1 MCKGTDCRCAC
12 DNNSSASSIG
22 VWLGVFIGALMLG
35 LFIAYMFGNNRSKT
49 TLITRDSSGRITE
62 VIER

>member
-1 MCKGTDCRCAC
+1 MCKGTDCRCTC

-35 LFIAYMFGNNRSKT
+35 LMLSFLFSNNKSKT
-49 TLITRDSSGRITE
+49 TILNRDSSGRITE